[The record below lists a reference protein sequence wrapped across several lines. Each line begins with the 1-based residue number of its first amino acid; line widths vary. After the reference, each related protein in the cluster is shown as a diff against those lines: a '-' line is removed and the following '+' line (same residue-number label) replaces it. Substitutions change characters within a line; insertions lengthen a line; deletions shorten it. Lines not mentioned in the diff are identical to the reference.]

1 MSGLDA
7 TSTAR
12 GRDQGQDQ
20 EQGQEQA
27 QERAQEQAQA
37 VIFRY
42 VRSIDA
48 TDAAAVAGH
57 FAEDGICT
65 GEFGVISG
73 REALISF
80 YKAAWAGS
88 EARRTH
94 FVTNVIVE
102 ASDQDRVVA
111 SALFLMTTRAGGLVD
126 LGWGNYRFA
135 FSRADALLLELSIS
149 VDDSAPLVGT

>member
-1 MSGLDA
+1 MSGLGTTPGA
-7 TSTAR
+7 
-12 GRDQGQDQ
+12 
-20 EQGQEQA
+20 
-27 QERAQEQAQA
+27 RAQEQSLANE

-48 TDAAAVAGH
+48 TDAVAVAEH

-88 EARRTH
+88 DAQRTH

-102 ASDQDRVVA
+102 ESDQDRVVA
-111 SALFLMTTRAGGLVD
+111 SALFLMATRAGDQAD
-126 LGWGNYRFA
+126 LGWGSYRFA

-149 VDDSAPLVGT
+149 VDDSAPLVGA